1 MGIGQSEAC
10 QDPRIG
16 SASTAWKDPLN
27 FIVQELSHQAASS
40 IQARRVVARVEFHCE
55 EFFPR
60 VGFIVANLALN
71 KRAVVRFYNKGGT
84 AEQSI
89 KESKQP
95 VAMTRPSCLP
105 FRANEARL

>member
-1 MGIGQSEAC
+1 M
-10 QDPRIG
+10 
-16 SASTAWKDPLN
+16 
-27 FIVQELSHQAASS
+27 
-40 IQARRVVARVEFHCE
+40 ARVEFHCE

-89 KESKQP
+89 KESKQT
-95 VAMTRPSCLP
+95 VAMTRPSCHPL
-105 FRANEARL
+105 RANEARL